1 MTDETRFLHFRKW
14 GWFWT
19 FSVDYSFRLGRTLVK
34 SGGCNNYLQVAPEEL
49 PVIQT
54 TPLPEIP

>member
-1 MTDETRFLHFRKW
+1 MTEEEKFLHFRRC

-19 FSVDYSFRLGRTLVK
+19 FSVDYNFRLGRTLVK
-34 SGGCNNYLQVAPEEL
+34 SGGVNNYLPFAPEDL

-54 TPLPEIP
+54 TPLPETP